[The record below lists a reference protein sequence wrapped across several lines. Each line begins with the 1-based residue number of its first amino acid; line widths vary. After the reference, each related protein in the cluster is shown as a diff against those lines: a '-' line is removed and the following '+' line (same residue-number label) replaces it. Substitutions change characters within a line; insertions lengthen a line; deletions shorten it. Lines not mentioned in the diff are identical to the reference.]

1 MATSTSADG
10 WLPPHLRIIRSQ
22 SQSISETNSISPTE
36 LVSISLR
43 AFDSYQHLQP
53 GLGDGGVSL
62 TENSDNASR
71 LQPTP
76 IAGYQ
81 STLSSKEEINPP
93 HPCSIIEQKQQPQI
107 QSVTAQ
113 QWKASLNAHLE
124 KYRPGNVPQ
133 APLPKN
139 LSEDVPKAS
148 LKKSALNYIAPHLRA
163 LSLTSG
169 SAFKV
174 PVETLATSSSAQQEK
189 VIQSK
194 PVSDSTDSLAVPSLA
209 GSLKTSP
216 VPKPHS
222 TDTSTITRT
231 QSHSVSN
238 STESYLEASSAELD
252 LLPAHLRVLQ
262 PVPTPA
268 PSRLTR
274 AHLAAFDRMT
284 VTTNLSDK
292 TASSETTTQMTRKPK
307 IDKGKGREVH
317 LPLPAPPPAP
327 PSAKIRSGDAATW
340 TKKADMPE
348 LMKMSMGYPCPYEDC
363 RLGFDTP
370 KALRRHKIEKHDYCK
385 KCDEDFKDSQDYLDH
400 KIESSEHITC
410 PVCGEDFRSNGG
422 RDVHIRTMHPNPQ
435 DLSCPGCGANFV
447 RAGSLIDHIEKNK
460 CMRISVDQFE
470 RYRASH
476 AIKNAQLTSLGIDE
490 DEETIFAV
498 APDAESV
505 GGVDLVT
512 ENGEDEDELGSLT
525 TATNEVVIQESEH
538 GKSRTTMASVLAS
551 QSDANGDT
559 SNPHLSTSL
568 HSDEFPP
575 LGDGTVRK
583 TAGALASTQAGPQ
596 IKIPAWSTPGSTSHK
611 VIVETAKHNPKNA
624 KQNIQSGTTR
634 YSHPVLTDMT
644 TGSVPTKS
652 GLTFSN
658 GEPVEAIDPTSPNY
672 NPDAFKT
679 IIDTWKCPYP
689 RCGKSFP
696 TRQGFTGHQ
705 SSQAHKGVDH
715 RCPECLR
722 IYQDATALTQHMEA
736 SSSRCRI
743 KLSRDYDKIL
753 GMVSGGIIRV
763 DGQHVDGTVRYDAG
777 EPEW

>member
-1 MATSTSADG
+1 MATSTSTDG
-10 WLPPHLRIIRSQ
+10 WLPPHLRIIQ
-22 SQSISETNSISPTE
+22 SQSRSISEANSTSPTE
-36 LVSISLR
+36 LVSTNFQ
-43 AFDSYQHLQP
+43 AFDSFQNLP
-53 GLGDGGVSL
+53 LGLGDGCITL
-62 TENSDNASR
+62 TKKSSNASR
-71 LQPTP
+71 LPPTSL
-76 IAGYQ
+76 AGYQ
-81 STLSSKEEINPP
+81 PTSLKEDNSPP
-93 HPCSIIEQKQQPQI
+93 HPCSIIEQKSRPQI

-113 QWKASLNAHLE
+113 QWKSSLNAHLE
-124 KYRPGNVPQ
+124 KYRSRNVPQ
-133 APLPKN
+133 GPPQKH

-148 LKKSALNYIAPHLRA
+148 SEQLPLSYIPPHLRA
-163 LSLTSG
+163 LSSTSA
-169 SAFKV
+169 SVFNV
-174 PVETLATSSSAQQEK
+174 QVETLSTSSCAQQEK
-189 VIQSK
+189 EVQ
-194 PVSDSTDSLAVPSLA
+194 PNTVSNSTDSSAVPSLA
-209 GSLKTSP
+209 RPFQVSP
-216 VPKPHS
+216 VPKQYS
-222 TDTSTITRT
+222 TYNTTSTNT
-231 QSHSVSN
+231 QGLSVSN
-238 STESYLEASSAELD
+238 NTESYLEASSTELD

-262 PVPTPA
+262 PTPTPA

-284 VTTNLSDK
+284 VTTNFSIAS
-292 TASSETTTQMTRKPK
+292 ASSETTTQMTRKPR
-307 IDKGKGREVH
+307 IDKGKGREVQ
-317 LPLPAPPPAP
+317 LPLPAPPPALP
-327 PSAKIRSGDAATW
+327 PTKIRTGDAATW

-348 LMKMSMGYPCPYEDC
+348 LMKMSKDYPCPYEDC
-363 RLGFDTP
+363 RLGFDTL
-370 KALRRHKIEKHDYCK
+370 KALRRHKVEKHDYCK
-385 KCDEDFKDSQDYLDH
+385 KCDKDFKDAQDHLDH

-435 DLSCPGCGANFV
+435 DLSCPGCGAKFV

-490 DEETIFAV
+490 DEETLFTV
-498 APDAESV
+498 VPDAESV

-525 TATNEVVIQESEH
+525 IATNEVAIQESEH
-538 GKSRTTMASVLAS
+538 GSRTTMASVLAS
-551 QSDANGDT
+551 QADANGCP
-559 SNPHLSTSL
+559 SIRRMSISL
-568 HSDEFPP
+568 QSEEFPA
-575 LGDGTVRK
+575 LGGASERK
-583 TAGALASTQAGPQ
+583 TAGALASTQAGPK

-611 VIVETAKHNPKNA
+611 VIVETAKHNPRNT
-624 KQNIQSGTTR
+624 KQNIPTGTTR

-644 TGSVPTKS
+644 TGSVQTKS

-679 IIDTWKCPYP
+679 VLGTWKCPYP

-736 SSSRCRI
+736 SGSRCRI
-743 KLSRDYDKIL
+743 KLSKDYDKIM